1 MAKLD
6 IIIRNGNI
14 IDGTNSPSFTGNIGI
29 KNGKIIYVT
38 KSEIEEDADVIID
51 ATNLTVTPGFIDVH
65 AHADETLLMYPTADN
80 YIAQG
85 VTTVIGGNCGFSPAP
100 IGDLWLLSFWELDWW
115 HELQPFKYQPPLMH
129 PIEKVNEKL
138 AEKFGFTIK
147 AYILLREEPKVELRR
162 KNERTIKQFPQV
174 AEFYRIFGRYSAVL
188 ELLAKNEK
196 ELARLVKRIHRLKG
210 VMETETLIVH
220 TTLKNDPKSPFVQLL
235 TSAQK

>member
-1 MAKLD
+1 MRDIDRKILLQLLKDSRQPTVEIAKKLGVTRQTVAKK
-6 IIIRNGNI
+6 IELFKK
-14 IDGTNSPSFTGNIGI
+14 DGT
-29 KNGKIIYVT
+29 
-38 KSEIEEDADVIID
+38 ID
-51 ATNLTVTPGFIDVH
+51 AF
-65 AHADETLLMYPTADN
+65 TAR
-80 YIAQG
+80 
-85 VTTVIGGNCGFSPAP
+85 
-100 IGDLWLLSFWELDWW
+100 LD
-115 HELQPFKYQPPLMH
+115 P
-129 PIEKVNEKL
+129 
-138 AEKFGFTIK
+138 EKFGFTIK

-235 TSAQK
+235 TSVQK